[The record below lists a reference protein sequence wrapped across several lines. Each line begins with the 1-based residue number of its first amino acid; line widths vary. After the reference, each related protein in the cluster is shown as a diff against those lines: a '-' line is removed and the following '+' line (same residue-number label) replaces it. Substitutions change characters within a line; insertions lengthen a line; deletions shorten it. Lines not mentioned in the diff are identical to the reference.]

1 MLFVLYFLLLYQV
14 ADNSVFVTTSISK
27 VSDKFKPKQ
36 SKIFANLNENRKLLV
51 NNTQYLQHYKIMHI
65 YLKLIL

>member
-65 YLKLIL
+65 